1 MGKGENVMEFAIG
14 GEMLPMRQLIKFKY
28 DGNRYAAFTP
38 AYQATSDD
46 EEAVAL
52 TRVTKFAREDNTDNM
67 EHRMFLMTLTLVV
80 YLIFALCVLFITLV
94 CVLWRDL
101 WWVGVILSFVGI
113 ADFAM
118 LFPLH
123 RAYALE
129 RKKRKQ
135 QGWAKEA
142 YEVIPCEG
150 NDKVF
155 AEFKIRYRIFEK
167 LSNNQPLTVVEHQRL
182 SLWRRFLYALK
193 MFFLGTPKWFADKF
207 VKLGLKFKQLGIS
220 IWENI
225 KEIGT
230 TFKNGSWK
238 TRLSYFVMGFG
249 NLAHGQW
256 LRGLLFFFFEVAFI
270 GYMSVWGGAWLG
282 KFGSLG
288 TVSTIEQYDPILDVT
303 TTVHVDNSFKILLY
317 GLITI
322 FFIVAFVYT
331 WRLNV
336 KQCCI
341 LDELRARGRRIKTSK
356 EDIQDLAD
364 EEFDKTFLSL
374 PMLGFVMFTVL
385 PIIFMILVGFT
396 SYDYEA
402 DGYNNLFSWVGL
414 NNFNQI
420 LSFGSKLSL
429 AFGEILAWT
438 LIWAVFATFSN
449 YFLGMF
455 VAMMIIK
462 KGIKIKKV
470 WRTILVMTIAIPQFI
485 SLLYVSNLFADNG
498 IINATLMSWGWI
510 DKPIPF
516 WGDGMLARI
525 MVLVINIW
533 VGVPYLMLST
543 TGILINIPADLYE
556 SSQIDGANSFQQFCK
571 ITMPYML
578 FVMGPYIL
586 NSFVSN
592 INNFNV
598 IYLLTQGGPA
608 NFAWGDVGGYIA
620 GDTTILITWLFG
632 ITTGSEAN
640 YKMASVIGTMIFIVI
655 ATLSLIMFTIMPS
668 TRREEDYS

>member
-1 MGKGENVMEFAIG
+1 MSKRGKITELEIG
-14 GEMLPMRQLIKFKY
+14 GEMLPMRLFMKFTYRGEK
-28 DGNRYAAFTP
+28 YAAFTP
-38 AYQATSDD
+38 AYRASSSD
-46 EEAVAL
+46 EGEVAL
-52 TRVTKFAREDNTDNM
+52 THIVSVKTKSENYTERKVLFA
-67 EHRMFLMTLTLVV
+67 MFTCIIHIVMMLCALCATLV
-80 YLIFALCVLFITLV
+80 FVLSP
-94 CVLWRDL
+94 DL
-101 WWVGVILSFVGI
+101 WWVGMMMIIVGA
-113 ADFAM
+113 ADFVM
-118 LFPLH
+118 LIPFH
-123 RAYALE
+123 RAYALIQKNQKP
-129 RKKRKQ
+129 RTKSRTTYYK
-135 QGWAKEA
+135 
-142 YEVIPCEG
+142 VIPCEG
-150 NDKVF
+150 SDELF
-155 AEFKIRYRIFEK
+155 AEFEIHFQILEK
-167 LSNNQPLTVVEHQRL
+167 LSKNLPLSMLEYQRL
-182 SLWRRFLYALK
+182 NFGRKILYKTK
-193 MFFLGTPKWFADKF
+193 MFFLGIPKWVAGKF
-207 VKLGLKFKQLGIS
+207 VKLGLLIKHFGVS
-220 IWENI
+220 VWDNI
-225 KEIGT
+225 KDVVM

-238 TRLSYFVMGFG
+238 TRVSYLVMGFG
-249 NLAHGQW
+249 NLMHKQW
-256 LRGLLFFFFEVAFI
+256 LRALVFFLFEVAFI
-270 GYMSVWGGAWLG
+270 GYMAMWGGAWLG

-288 TVSTIEQYDPILDVT
+288 TIATIEQYDPILDVT

-336 KQCCI
+336 KQCRI
-341 LDELRARGRRIKTSK
+341 LDELSAKGEKIKTSK
-356 EDIQDLAD
+356 EDVQDLAD
-364 EEFDKTFLSL
+364 NEFHKTFLSL
-374 PMLGFVMFTVL
+374 PVVGFVMFTVL

-414 NNFNQI
+414 DNFNQI
-420 LSFGSKLSL
+420 LTFGSKLSL

-455 VAMMIIK
+455 VAMMINK
-462 KGIKIKKV
+462 KGIKIKKF
-470 WRTILVMTIAIPQFI
+470 WRTILVLTIAIPQFI

-498 IINATLMSWGWI
+498 IVNATLMSWGWI
-510 DKPIPF
+510 NAPIPF
-516 WGDGMLARI
+516 WGDGTLARI
-525 MVLVINIW
+525 MVLVINLW
-533 VGVPYLMLST
+533 VGIPYLMLTT
-543 TGILINIPADLYE
+543 TGILMNIPQDLYE
-556 SSQIDGANSFQQFCK
+556 SAQTDGANAFQQFCK

-578 FVMGPYIL
+578 FVTGPYLL

-655 ATLSLIMFTIMPS
+655 SVLSLIVFTIMPS